1 MIEGCSHLLLL
12 LKINQK
18 PKRNVKIRD
27 TNSIFDKVRK
37 LLKPQ
42 TQTLLFSDKE
52 TGLSL
57 DHMMVRPNSPQL
69 LFPVLPHPTPAHTPS
84 HTNTHSHHTISRT
97 THTPSIYTHTCSH
110 TQIYHMLTHINTYQ
124 THYTS
129 TQEHTQLPISFFAS
143 HS

>member
-1 MIEGCSHLLLL
+1 MIEGCSHLLL

-42 TQTLLFSDKE
+42 THTLLFPDKE

-69 LFPVLPHPTPAHTPS
+69 LFPVLPHPTPAHTHS
-84 HTNTHSHHTISRT
+84 HTTY
-97 THTPSIYTHTCSH
+97 THTHTLTHTQIHTHTTPYPAPHTLPPYTLTHGHTHKYTTCSH
-110 TQIYHMLTHINTYQ
+110 T
-124 THYTS
+124 
-129 TQEHTQLPISFFAS
+129 
-143 HS
+143 